1 MPINPTD
8 LSQPGAPHVDS
19 YWAATAG
26 AEVEAADPITGD
38 IEVDIAII
46 GGGYTGLSA
55 AYHLGREH
63 GIAAHVLEAHRI
75 GWGCSGRN
83 GGFCSIGIG
92 KDDFGDWVRRFGLDA
107 AKGVFEQGREAV
119 ATVKGII
126 DAEQIDADCSP
137 EGGLELAHRPNRL
150 GEMAARQRHLK
161 ELFGIDSQL
170 LGKAELD
177 QGYLA
182 SREAHGALLHDE
194 GFALHALKYCRG
206 LARAAQRHGA
216 VLHGASPVLDWRRD
230 GKRHLLRTPGGVVRA
245 RQVVIAGNGYT
256 GDRLHPGT
264 SGRLLPVLSNIIVTR
279 ELTPAERSSVN
290 WQSYLKIWDS
300 RMLLFYYRLLPQNR
314 VLFGARGGIEDTP
327 DSNRR
332 QKAWLERRFAEMFP
346 PLAKVETEYFWRGWV
361 CLSRDKNPHVG
372 SIEDGSV
379 HYALAYIGSG
389 VALATYCGRLLAAR
403 VAGKADGEAG
413 PLLGTPLPAF
423 PFPAL
428 RRLYQRLAY
437 GYYGFKDEYL

>member
-1 MPINPTD
+1 M
-8 LSQPGAPHVDS
+8 
-19 YWAATAG
+19 
-26 AEVEAADPITGD
+26 
-38 IEVDIAII
+38 
-46 GGGYTGLSA
+46 
-55 AYHLGREH
+55 
-63 GIAAHVLEAHRI
+63 
-75 GWGCSGRN
+75 
-83 GGFCSIGIG
+83 
-92 KDDFGDWVRRFGLDA
+92 
-107 AKGVFEQGREAV
+107 
-119 ATVKGII
+119 
-126 DAEQIDADCSP
+126 
-137 EGGLELAHRPNRL
+137 
-150 GEMAARQRHLK
+150 
-161 ELFGIDSQL
+161 
-170 LGKAELD
+170 
-177 QGYLA
+177 
-182 SREAHGALLHDE
+182 
-194 GFALHALKYCRG
+194 
-206 LARAAQRHGA
+206 
-216 VLHGASPVLDWRRD
+216 
-230 GKRHLLRTPGGVVRA
+230 RA

-389 VALATYCGRLLAAR
+389 VALATYCGRLLAAQI
-403 VAGKADGEAG
+403 AGEAAGEAG
-413 PLLGTPLPAF
+413 PPLGAPLPAF
-423 PFPAL
+423 PFPTL

-437 GYYGFKDEYL
+437 GYYGIKDEYL